1 MDQELET
8 QMSSRARLCLQ
19 SQALS
24 PHNHLFIQSTS
35 CTYKGAVMPISHRT
49 QTNNIKIKPLVF
61 SLFIPETNLLWF
73 KSIAVRFMNT
83 FDHQILA
90 DLQS

>member
-1 MDQELET
+1 
-8 QMSSRARLCLQ
+8 
-19 SQALS
+19 
-24 PHNHLFIQSTS
+24 
-35 CTYKGAVMPISHRT
+35 MPISHRK
-49 QTNNIKIKPLVF
+49 QTNNIQIKPLVF